1 VPSLTDGEIRRALK
15 QVEQTG
21 KQLSLVDGEGH
32 GTGRL
37 VLVMKPMPTRV
48 TADWM
53 AQQWRDQK
61 RLKKKLGSYPSMSL
75 SKAREVFTRDFAD
88 MIQKGRSIKIAGDT
102 RPGTVADLFEAYV
115 AHLKASG
122 KSSWKEAEK
131 GLNKIADTLGRNRP
145 ARDIEPDEITDLIR
159 PIYDRGKRSMA
170 DHVRSYIRS
179 AYSWGLK
186 SEHDYRSASQ
196 RRFRLVY
203 NPAAGIP
210 TEPKNVG
217 TRWLDEE
224 EFMRLYRWL
233 ECPDAPVHPPYTRAV
248 RILMLTGQRVEEI
261 ARLAAECR
269 VGGMLG
275 GKAGVLHLHLGDGHR
290 KLEMLFR
297 LIKETEIPPTQVI
310 PTHVNRNPQLLEE
323 GIAFVNQGGYV
334 DLTAG
339 IDPEPKDNSETSI
352 AAAIHLF
359 LEKKVPLTHI
369 TISSDSNGSLPVFNQ
384 RGNLIGLTIA
394 TQKSLLENFRYLIKK
409 NILSLEDA
417 LKLFSANPAL
427 FYKLK
432 QKGEIIEGKDAD
444 ILLFDKDYNIT
455 DFFVNGRKMIS
466 EGRLVAKGTFS
477 KP

>member
-1 VPSLTDGEIRRALK
+1 MPSLTDGEIRRALK

-75 SKAREVFTRDFAD
+75 SKAREVFSRDFAD

-131 GLNKIADTLGRNRP
+131 GFNKIADTLGRNRP

-179 AYSWGLK
+179 AYSWGMK

-224 EFMRLYRWL
+224 EFLRLYRWL

-261 ARLAAECR
+261 ARLACRSVGRQGTDHRLVEDQERQTARHSRSRSRGEADRVDQAQRARLVFPVRDRPDQARQPWHALLVHVASARTRGDPVVTNRDLRRTWKTLAGQGWPVEGNSRPAAEPHAPGR
-269 VGGMLG
+269 Q
-275 GKAGVLHLHLGDGHR
+275 
-290 KLEMLFR
+290 F
-297 LIKETEIPPTQVI
+297 
-310 PTHVNRNPQLLEE
+310 EE
-323 GIAFVNQGGYV
+323 
-334 DLTAG
+334 L
-339 IDPEPKDNSETSI
+339 
-352 AAAIHLF
+352 
-359 LEKKVPLTHI
+359 
-369 TISSDSNGSLPVFNQ
+369 
-384 RGNLIGLTIA
+384 R
-394 TQKSLLENFRYLIKK
+394 
-409 NILSLEDA
+409 SLELHAGEAGRDEEVECFRRGDA
-417 LKLFSANPAL
+417 EQEAPQGA
-427 FYKLK
+427 
-432 QKGEIIEGKDAD
+432 KGEAHAD
-444 ILLFDKDYNIT
+444 HPNY
-455 DFFVNGRKMIS
+455 R
-466 EGRLVAKGTFS
+466 
-477 KP
+477 